1 MRSEQT
7 YNFEA
12 GPYCLCCGS
21 REVMTLDVYIAQS
34 ADWEAQSRL
43 KDQRLWLSF
52 SDLDEHEL
60 DAFVADVSAAVS
72 FEDSDEFGSELYS
85 HLSYCS
91 TYAPAKYWSSGRE
104 DPLSIDEIDGCDAS
118 EFTQSRKLS
127 FMRLWKCFDHKTKT
141 SFLKWATRADKTAGS
156 SN

>member
-60 DAFVADVSAAVS
+60 DAFVADVSAAVWFCHAYVPVS
-72 FEDSDEFGSELYS
+72 ELTYAAFRSNAKGLLPPSDECL
-85 HLSYCS
+85 
-91 TYAPAKYWSSGRE
+91 
-104 DPLSIDEIDGCDAS
+104 
-118 EFTQSRKLS
+118 
-127 FMRLWKCFDHKTKT
+127 RLG
-141 SFLKWATRADKTAGS
+141 L
-156 SN
+156 

>member
-1 MRSEQT
+1 MARLQE
-7 YNFEA
+7 FDFRA

-34 ADWEAQSRL
+34 TDWEAQSRL

-72 FEDSDEFGSELYS
+72 FEESDEFGSELYS

-91 TYAPAKYWSSGRE
+91 TYAPAKYWSYGRE

-127 FMRLWKCFDHKTKT
+127 FMRLWKCFDYKTKT